1 MAEIYKV
8 KYQILTPIHIGTGED
23 LTPFDYVIVD
33 DNFHRVNADEII
45 SSLSQEQLNK
55 FYALI
60 EQNNI
65 TSLRELIAGNFDEKR
80 FSKYKV
86 KVTKNVAEKYQW
98 NLRNV
103 NNQLLISPFVRVD
116 GDFKP
121 YIPGSSIKGA
131 IRTAIID
138 RVAKDNPEM
147 IKRITSN
154 EKEYKSNTWEHKLL
168 KAVRVDQKKK
178 EEKVDISKDPFRALK
193 ISDVFVSNEVMR
205 IGEVLNARVDERRNR
220 LATVGIQMIKE
231 VIAGEIITGG
241 SVEFEG
247 EMIIDDFLPKV
258 EGVSMPLTKD
268 FIIQSCNQFYSEE
281 FKREQEFYEFATD
294 MNETIDKMKSLLR
307 VKQNECLVRVGRFS
321 GVYAVTINAR
331 KPHNR
336 KWGTTRNLFE
346 GRYPMGWMKIKFV
359 G

>member
-193 ISDVFVSNEVMR
+193 ISDVYDNPEFPGYFLEVNNYDEKYAKDEFVR
-205 IGEVLNARVDERRNR
+205 
-220 LATVGIQMIKE
+220 GIADINYEKFFHKF
-231 VIAGEIITGG
+231 
-241 SVEFEG
+241 SPN
-247 EMIIDDFLPKV
+247 FL
-258 EGVSMPLTKD
+258 
-268 FIIQSCNQFYSEE
+268 F
-281 FKREQEFYEFATD
+281 
-294 MNETIDKMKSLLR
+294 
-307 VKQNECLVRVGRFS
+307 
-321 GVYAVTINAR
+321 
-331 KPHNR
+331 
-336 KWGTTRNLFE
+336 
-346 GRYPMGWMKIKFV
+346 
-359 G
+359 

>member
-103 NNQLLISPFVRVD
+103 NNLFYHLNSDRCKSISPL
-116 GDFKP
+116 
-121 YIPGSSIKGA
+121 I
-131 IRTAIID
+131 
-138 RVAKDNPEM
+138 N
-147 IKRITSN
+147 
-154 EKEYKSNTWEHKLL
+154 
-168 KAVRVDQKKK
+168 
-178 EEKVDISKDPFRALK
+178 
-193 ISDVFVSNEVMR
+193 
-205 IGEVLNARVDERRNR
+205 
-220 LATVGIQMIKE
+220 
-231 VIAGEIITGG
+231 
-241 SVEFEG
+241 
-247 EMIIDDFLPKV
+247 
-258 EGVSMPLTKD
+258 
-268 FIIQSCNQFYSEE
+268 SC
-281 FKREQEFYEFATD
+281 
-294 MNETIDKMKSLLR
+294 
-307 VKQNECLVRVGRFS
+307 V
-321 GVYAVTINAR
+321 
-331 KPHNR
+331 
-336 KWGTTRNLFE
+336 
-346 GRYPMGWMKIKFV
+346 
-359 G
+359 

>member
-103 NNQLLISPFVRVD
+103 NNQLLISPFVSPFRSISILY
-116 GDFKP
+116 P
-121 YIPGSSIKGA
+121 SSIN
-131 IRTAIID
+131 TSL
-138 RVAKDNPEM
+138 N
-147 IKRITSN
+147 IT
-154 EKEYKSNTWEHKLL
+154 L
-168 KAVRVDQKKK
+168 
-178 EEKVDISKDPFRALK
+178 
-193 ISDVFVSNEVMR
+193 
-205 IGEVLNARVDERRNR
+205 
-220 LATVGIQMIKE
+220 VG
-231 VIAGEIITGG
+231 
-241 SVEFEG
+241 
-247 EMIIDDFLPKV
+247 P
-258 EGVSMPLTKD
+258 
-268 FIIQSCNQFYSEE
+268 
-281 FKREQEFYEFATD
+281 
-294 MNETIDKMKSLLR
+294 
-307 VKQNECLVRVGRFS
+307 RFS
-321 GVYAVTINAR
+321 ALASLSGELPNTLQTGQFTS
-331 KPHNR
+331 KH
-336 KWGTTRNLFE
+336 L
-346 GRYPMGWMKIKFV
+346 
-359 G
+359 

>member
-247 EMIIDDFLPKV
+247 EIIIDDFLPKV

-268 FIIQSCNQFYSEE
+268 FIIQSCNQFYNEE

-294 MNETIDKMKSLLR
+294 MNEIIEKMKSLLR
-307 VKQNECLVRVGRFS
+307 VKQNECVVRVGRFS
-321 GVYAVTINAR
+321 GVYAVTISER